1 MSLEEKRKVLRK
13 LAREQGGFFTA
24 GQAEDVGFPSSRHP
38 DLVSS
43 GQWERVRRGIFRL
56 ASETEGQF
64 SDLHVLSLFFRH
76 RDGTPSGVFGLET
89 AASIFEMGDMLPVQT
104 TVLVPAGFRKRAAI
118 PDGVELVEVPDI
130 TREVVRH
137 EGLFV
142 TSPIRTIV
150 DLLRGPSRDQEET
163 RRTFVAACGAGLIS
177 PSAMHALRD
186 WAPRETAE
194 RIWAWAEEHV
204 PGGMK

>member
-1 MSLEEKRKVLRK
+1 MNLEEKRRVLRR

-24 GQAEDVGFPSSRHP
+24 GQAEAVGFPRSRHP
-38 DLVSS
+38 GLVGS

-56 ASETEGQF
+56 ASEPEGQF
-64 SDLHVLSLFFRH
+64 FDLHVLSLFFRH

-89 AASIFEMGDMLPVQT
+89 AAAIFEMGDMIPVQT
-104 TVLVPAGFRKRAAI
+104 TVLVPRGFRKRAAI
-118 PDGVELVEVPDI
+118 PDGVELVEASDI

-142 TSPIRTIV
+142 TSPVRTIV
-150 DLLRGPSRDQEET
+150 DLLCEASRDQEET

-177 PSAMHALRD
+177 PAAMHALRD
-186 WAPRETAE
+186 WAPHETAE
-194 RIWAWAEEHV
+194 RMWGWSEAHV